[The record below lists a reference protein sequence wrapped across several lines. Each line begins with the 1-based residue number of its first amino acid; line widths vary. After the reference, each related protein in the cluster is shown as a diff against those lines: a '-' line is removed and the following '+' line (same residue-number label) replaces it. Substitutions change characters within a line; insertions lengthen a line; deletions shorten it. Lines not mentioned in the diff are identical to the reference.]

1 MIKRVLGWL
10 FTLVA
15 FAVVVFA
22 VLNRGNYTSM
32 CFDKTESVV
41 NEIEEPVVELPDDA
55 VDAVDI
61 ADDVEAVVEA
71 DVAAD
76 APIIEADTTNVQ

>member
-1 MIKRVLGWL
+1 MIKRILGWL

-15 FAVVVFA
+15 LAVVVFA

-32 CFDKTESVV
+32 CFDKTERVV
-41 NEIEEPVVELPDDA
+41 NEIEEPVDELPDDA
-55 VDAVDI
+55 VDAVDVV
-61 ADDVEAVVEA
+61 DDAEAVVEA
-71 DVAAD
+71 DVATD

>member
-1 MIKRVLGWL
+1 MIKRILGWL

-15 FAVVVFA
+15 LAVVAFA

-41 NEIEEPVVELPDDA
+41 NEIEEPVMELPDDA
-55 VDAVDI
+55 VDAVDD
-61 ADDVEAVVEA
+61 AEAVVEA

>member
-1 MIKRVLGWL
+1 M
-10 FTLVA
+10 FTLVVI
-15 FAVVVFA
+15 VVVAFA

-32 CFDKTESVV
+32 CFDKTETIV
-41 NEIEEPVVELPDDA
+41 NEIEEPVVELPD
-55 VDAVDI
+55 VT
-61 ADDVEAVVEA
+61 ADDVNSEEAVVDA

>member
-15 FAVVVFA
+15 LAVVAFA

-32 CFDKTESVV
+32 CFDKTETVV

-55 VDAVDI
+55 VDI
-61 ADDVEAVVEA
+61 ADDAEAVVEA

>member
-10 FTLVA
+10 FTIVVL
-15 FAVVVFA
+15 AVVAFA
-22 VLNRGNYTSM
+22 VLNRGNYSSM
-32 CFDKTESVV
+32 CFDKTETVV

-55 VDAVDI
+55 VDAVDVV
-61 ADDVEAVVEA
+61 DDAEAVVEA

>member
-15 FAVVVFA
+15 LAVVAFA

-32 CFDKTESVV
+32 CFDKTETVV

-55 VDAVDI
+55 VDAVDD
-61 ADDVEAVVEA
+61 AEAVVEA
-71 DVAAD
+71 EVAAN

>member
-1 MIKRVLGWL
+1 M

-15 FAVVVFA
+15 LAVVAFA

-32 CFDKTESVV
+32 CFDKTETVV

-55 VDAVDI
+55 VDAVDV
-61 ADDVEAVVEA
+61 AEAVVEA

>member
-15 FAVVVFA
+15 LAVVAFA

-32 CFDKTESVV
+32 CFDKTETVV

-55 VDAVDI
+55 VDVVD
-61 ADDVEAVVEA
+61 
-71 DVAAD
+71 AD
-76 APIIEADTTNVQ
+76 ADSTIIEADTTIVQ

>member
-15 FAVVVFA
+15 LAVVAFA

-32 CFDKTESVV
+32 CFDKTDTIV

-55 VDAVDI
+55 VDVVD
-61 ADDVEAVVEA
+61 AD
-71 DVAAD
+71 AD

>member
-15 FAVVVFA
+15 LAVVAFA

-32 CFDKTESVV
+32 CFDKTETVV

-55 VDAVDI
+55 VDVVD
-61 ADDVEAVVEA
+61 ADA
-71 DVAAD
+71 DAD

>member
-10 FTLVA
+10 FTLVVLG
-15 FAVVVFA
+15 VVAFA

-32 CFDKTESVV
+32 CFDKTETVV

-55 VDAVDI
+55 VDVVD
-61 ADDVEAVVEA
+61 
-71 DVAAD
+71 AD
-76 APIIEADTTNVQ
+76 ADADATIIEADTTIVQ

>member
-1 MIKRVLGWL
+1 M

-15 FAVVVFA
+15 LAVVAFA

-32 CFDKTESVV
+32 CFDKTETVV
-41 NEIEEPVVELPDDA
+41 NEIEEPVDEFPDDA
-55 VDAVDI
+55 VDAVDV
-61 ADDVEAVVEA
+61 AEAVVEA
-71 DVAAD
+71 DVATD

>member
-15 FAVVVFA
+15 LAVVAFA

-41 NEIEEPVVELPDDA
+41 NEIEEPVDELPDDA
-55 VDAVDI
+55 VDAVD
-61 ADDVEAVVEA
+61 DMEAVVEA

>member
-1 MIKRVLGWL
+1 M

-15 FAVVVFA
+15 LAVVAFA

-32 CFDKTESVV
+32 CFDKTETVV

-55 VDAVDI
+55 VDAVD
-61 ADDVEAVVEA
+61 AV
-71 DVAAD
+71 DAAD
-76 APIIEADTTNVQ
+76 ADATIIEADTTIVQ

>member
-1 MIKRVLGWL
+1 M
-10 FTLVA
+10 FTLVTL
-15 FAVVVFA
+15 VVVAFA

-32 CFDKTESVV
+32 CFDKTETVV
-41 NEIEEPVVELPDDA
+41 NEIEEPVDELPDDA
-55 VDAVDI
+55 VDAVDD
-61 ADDVEAVVEA
+61 AEAVVEA

>member
-15 FAVVVFA
+15 LAVVAFA

-55 VDAVDI
+55 VDVVD
-61 ADDVEAVVEA
+61 ADA
-71 DVAAD
+71 DAD

>member
-10 FTLVA
+10 FTIVA
-15 FAVVVFA
+15 LAVVAFA

-32 CFDKTESVV
+32 CFDKTETVV

-55 VDAVDI
+55 VDAVDV
-61 ADDVEAVVEA
+61 AEAVVEA

>member
-15 FAVVVFA
+15 LAVVAFA

-55 VDAVDI
+55 VDAVDV
-61 ADDVEAVVEA
+61 AEAVVEA

>member
-10 FTLVA
+10 FALVA
-15 FAVVVFA
+15 LAVVAFA

-32 CFDKTESVV
+32 CFDKTETVV

-55 VDAVDI
+55 VDV
-61 ADDVEAVVEA
+61 
-71 DVAAD
+71 AD
-76 APIIEADTTNVQ
+76 ADADATIIEADTTNVQ

>member
-10 FTLVA
+10 FTLVTL
-15 FAVVVFA
+15 VVVAFA

-32 CFDKTESVV
+32 CFDKTETVV
-41 NEIEEPVVELPDDA
+41 NEIEEPVDELPDDA
-55 VDAVDI
+55 VDAVDD
-61 ADDVEAVVEA
+61 AEAVVEA

>member
-15 FAVVVFA
+15 LAVVAFA

-32 CFDKTESVV
+32 CFDKTETVV

-55 VDAVDI
+55 VDVVD
-61 ADDVEAVVEA
+61 
-71 DVAAD
+71 AD
-76 APIIEADTTNVQ
+76 ADADADATIIEADTTIVQ